1 HTFPQFQSAAVE
13 LTESGTLFLVLD
25 LRSMIYIA
33 SVGINFLINLRVQ
46 RRKVGGEVILVA
58 PQPNVMKI
66 LKMLGLLEVLVVS
79 PTVEDAWSQMR
90 AKIKPGV
97 SPDAGEVP
105 LIQ

>member
-1 HTFPQFQSAAVE
+1 
-13 LTESGTLFLVLD
+13 
-25 LRSMIYIA
+25 
-33 SVGINFLINLRVQ
+33 
-46 RRKVGGEVILVA
+46 VA